1 MPRQGICQA
10 ATAAHLT
17 FVKYTC
23 QRAVIGAH
31 TRTEPSWIIL
41 VLTLKDNRGWQIWK
55 YCSDKIKGVKKGN
68 FVLYLHSEECW
79 DQFRE
84 HFVSLFLTRMYLCDV
99 PSLKNLN
106 VTVVNRIKLNHVLIL
121 FFFSWSLFPLCGHGQ
136 GAGAYV
142 YMSIC
147 LYIPAYGWRQGT
159 PLEGSPDHRRALSEP
174 LRVRYHDF
182 LEPQ

>member
-17 FVKYTC
+17 FVKCTC

-31 TRTEPSWIIL
+31 TQTEPSWIIL

-106 VTVVNRIKLNHVLIL
+106 VTVVTVEPCCNSFLFLLIAISL
-121 FFFSWSLFPLCGHGQ
+121 VWSRAGCWSLCL
-136 GAGAYV
+136 YV
-142 YMSIC
+142 YIYLHMGEGRVH
-147 LYIPAYGWRQGT
+147 PWRDRQIIAGPYLNLWGFDT
-159 PLEGSPDHRRALSEP
+159 MIL
-174 LRVRYHDF
+174 
-182 LEPQ
+182 